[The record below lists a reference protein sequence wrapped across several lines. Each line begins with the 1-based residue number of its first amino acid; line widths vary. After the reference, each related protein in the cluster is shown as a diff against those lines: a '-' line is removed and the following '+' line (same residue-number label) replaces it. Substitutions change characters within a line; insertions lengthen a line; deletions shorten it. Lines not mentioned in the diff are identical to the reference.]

1 MVRTEVCKYHGLLEG
16 VAHTRWCRD
25 FTDIDILQ
33 RFQESLPQLLRNQ
46 EGQVEHYF
54 GMLGA

>member
-1 MVRTEVCKYHGLLEG
+1 MVRTEVWKYHGLLEG
-16 VAHTRWCRD
+16 VAHTRCRD

-46 EGQVEHYF
+46 EGQAEHYF
-54 GMLGA
+54 GMLSA